1 MSNVES
7 IRLKYKGNI
16 KALSDVHKYR
26 IGLTGA
32 GTDMVFDRITDKR
45 FKDTGEIYVENHAS
59 TSINKNE
66 NITGWVLLYTSG
78 LINRQILVVRG
89 KQRMKK
95 SEVGKRHVC
104 LSSAGAQG
112 ASNLFFLSL
121 SHLQPHYHVK
131 ISSVIYIDLNKEGGT
146 REGIDLKPE

>member
-1 MSNVES
+1 MLLIFLFKGESEYWKMLYTISPNQKVKDYEGEDITSNVES

-32 GTDMVFDRITDKR
+32 GTDMVFDKITDKR

-66 NITGWVLLYTSG
+66 NITGWVLL
-78 LINRQILVVRG
+78 
-89 KQRMKK
+89 
-95 SEVGKRHVC
+95 
-104 LSSAGAQG
+104 
-112 ASNLFFLSL
+112 
-121 SHLQPHYHVK
+121 
-131 ISSVIYIDLNKEGGT
+131 DLNKEGGT